1 MAKSY
6 KQLKT
11 KEKFSKAVVEKRK
24 RKIRQENRFVAD
36 HYLDDLEFEDLMDE
50 LENVE
55 YMSI

>member
-11 KEKFSKAVVEKRK
+11 KEKLSKAVVEKRK

-36 HYLDDLEFEDLMDE
+36 HYLDDLESEDLMDE